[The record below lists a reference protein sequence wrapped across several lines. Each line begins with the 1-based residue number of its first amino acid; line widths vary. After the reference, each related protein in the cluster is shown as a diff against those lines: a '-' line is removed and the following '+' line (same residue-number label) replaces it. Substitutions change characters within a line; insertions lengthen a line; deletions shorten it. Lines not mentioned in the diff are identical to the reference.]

1 MLWIKCLYR
10 STMVFMSES
19 LSPSHQ
25 NYAATHKAVFLTCQ
39 FQSINW
45 SLYWEESRPNR
56 LSAGKSAVI
65 NYWCLHGQE
74 LVFSHMLFLASTDD
88 STVLHGIDMWW
99 KRKPSLRP
107 GTREETVG
115 EKIGSCCIQLSLFAD
130 FLFAKILHFHLLFN
144 KAGKWFKEYK
154 LAASQDHKK
163 WENDAV
169 SVGGWKGKQNPL
181 SLSLKWE
188 KILSRALE
196 HRIGIMNVMLEQSVT
211 TNSGWN
217 V

>member
-19 LSPSHQ
+19 LPPSLQ
-25 NYAATHKAVFLTCQ
+25 NYAATHKVVILTCQ

-45 SLYWEESRPNR
+45 SLYWEEGRPNR

-88 STVLHGIDMWW
+88 STVLHGIDMCWR
-99 KRKPSLRP
+99 RKPSLRP

-115 EKIGSCCIQLSLFAD
+115 RRQAAAAFSCPSLQIF
-130 FLFAKILHFHLLFN
+130 FLLKSYISIFYLIRQA
-144 KAGKWFKEYK
+144 
-154 LAASQDHKK
+154 
-163 WENDAV
+163 ND
-169 SVGGWKGKQNPL
+169 SKN
-181 SLSLKWE
+181 
-188 KILSRALE
+188 I
-196 HRIGIMNVMLEQSVT
+196 N
-211 TNSGWN
+211 
-217 V
+217 